1 MATHTNT
8 APPRLV
14 RRDEVLHRTG
24 LSTSEIYRRIEADTF
39 PKQIR
44 LGAKSVAWL
53 ESEIDQ
59 WIMDQVE
66 AQK

>member
-1 MATHTNT
+1 MAALTQT
-8 APPRLV
+8 APRLI
-14 RRDEVLHRTG
+14 RRAEVLHKTG
-24 LSTSEIYRRIEADTF
+24 LSQSEIYRRMDADAF

-44 LGAKSVAWL
+44 LGAKAVAWL

>member
-1 MATHTNT
+1 MATPAQT
-8 APPRLV
+8 APRLI
-14 RRDEVLHRTG
+14 RREEVLHKTG
-24 LSTSEIYRRIEADTF
+24 LSTSEIYRRIAADAF
-39 PKQIR
+39 PKQVR

-59 WIMDQVE
+59 WIFEQVG